1 VRLPDADREDVFVGV
16 PEGNIE
22 TVAVPVRVWVTVR
35 EGVLV
40 GVIVVVRVGVAGFDP
55 ETDRVMD
62 AE

>member
-1 VRLPDADREDVFVGV
+1 MRLPDADREDVFVGV

-22 TVAVPVRVWVTVR
+22 TVAVPVRVWVTDR